1 MSSDWTS
8 VSLRHLPHEHLTVT
22 QGHIYDVDNQKDEKH
37 MTGNDLTEVKLKIGS
52 ERDRT
57 REAQTPDDVC
67 GSCDALWLQ
76 RRTNE
81 SPPSLHSDPL
91 MLEDLRRS

>member
-1 MSSDWTS
+1 
-8 VSLRHLPHEHLTVT
+8 
-22 QGHIYDVDNQKDEKH
+22 

-57 REAQTPDDVC
+57 REAQTPDGVC

-76 RRTNE
+76 KRTNE

-91 MLEDLRRS
+91 MLEDLRRFLIFSLEVKHLSASVLCVPADLGEPGEDVQ